1 MSQLLRVTDLRV
13 NGPAGTIVSQMDLD
27 VGAGETVALVG
38 ESGSGKSMTAKAMT
52 GLLPRGVVASGTLGL
67 GDTSVD
73 LAGGPAALTGLRG
86 RRISLLLQNPF
97 TSLSPVHRC
106 GRQIAAALP
115 AELRRSDA
123 EVARRLEEVDLP
135 ARVAR
140 QYPFELSGGM
150 RQRVALAASLA
161 SDPEVLIG
169 DEPTTALDVT
179 TQREVLDLLAR
190 IQRERG
196 MALLLITHDLGVARE
211 RADRILVM
219 YAGRLVESGAG
230 DAIFT
235 SPRHPYTAGLRDSD
249 PPLDRRV
256 DRLSAVPGS
265 VPRPWEVV
273 AGCAFAPRCAFADDR
288 CRHESPPLEPASAE
302 SPPLESPPAAA
313 DRTVPNHPALVAC
326 WRPLDP
332 ATAVPVVVAAAPRDQ
347 QAPAPLLSISGLIK
361 RFSSDAPPA
370 LDDVSIT
377 VGAGESVGIVGESGS
392 GKTTLA
398 RCLVGLERA
407 DAGTIDWSSSLPAAR
422 RAQIVFQDPT
432 SALNPSMTIGAAL
445 SEALRAGDQHE
456 ARSVADLLA
465 LVGLPLSY
473 ARRRPASLSGGEQQR
488 VAIARALAPAPQLLV
503 CDEAVSSLDV
513 SVQAQILNLLADLLD
528 ELGLALLFITH
539 DLAVVRQVA
548 RRVYVMRDGRV
559 VESGETE
566 ALLTAP
572 SHAYTRALF
581 ASVPGGRGDQGA
593 TAGGADDRSS

>member
-1 MSQLLRVTDLRV
+1 MTDLRV

-38 ESGSGKSMTAKAMT
+38 ESGSGKSMTAKAVT
-52 GLLPRGVVASGTLGL
+52 GLLPRGVVAAGTLGL
-67 GDTSVD
+67 GDTTVE

-115 AELRRSDA
+115 VELRRSDA

-230 DAIFT
+230 DAILT

-288 CRHESPPLEPASAE
+288 CRHEA
-302 SPPLESPPAAA
+302 PPLESPSVGSPSVGANP
-313 DRTVPNHPALVAC
+313 TVPDHPTLVAC

-332 ATAVPVVVAAAPRDQ
+332 ATAVTVVVAAAARDQ
-347 QAPAPLLSISGLIK
+347 QAPMPLLSITGLTK

-407 DAGTIDWSSSLPAAR
+407 DAGTIDWTSSLPTAR

-445 SEALRAGDQHE
+445 SEALRAGGQHE

-473 ARRRPASLSGGEQQR
+473 TRRRPASLSGGEQQR
-488 VAIARALAPAPQLLV
+488 VAIARALAPAPQLLI

-581 ASVPGGRGDQGA
+581 ASVPGRRGDQGA